1 MIPASA
7 LCACATPGRLAPDH
21 VAGGTIAPKVQSI
34 AAPDE
39 VYPTVW
45 ENPRSGDGTELL
57 FFCNL
62 NVVTEQYPVTDRTA
76 ALGVYENKTFSGQNS
91 IFCTRT
97 KSTPAVHESGTSPS
111 RIGRADQEFSLKKRR
126 SKNRNSR
133 CAFLFQIP
141 HWLATGN
148 NWHRR
153 QKPLYE

>member
-97 KSTPAVHESGTSPS
+97 KSTPAVHESSPSRS
-111 RIGRADQEFSLKKRR
+111 RIGRARPGVLIEKATLKKSQFPLRL
-126 SKNRNSR
+126 SLSNS
-133 CAFLFQIP
+133 ALVGDGQQ
-141 HWLATGN
+141 LAPAP
-148 NWHRR
+148 
-153 QKPLYE
+153 KASL